1 MDPLRLT
8 IAAIPLAAYML
19 LLGLLNLRRQPLMTT
34 GNSDLATL
42 GLALSGVMLV
52 GPLELFRP
60 EAAVA
65 EMGNYV
71 WLLLLSFYWLWVW
84 LFGLLSRPRLVI
96 YNVSAEELHPVLAEV
111 AAELDS
117 NARWAGDSLTLPGL
131 GIQLHLDG
139 FSIMRNVSLASSGG
153 RQSLDGWRCLATL
166 MAKKLSAIRVQS
178 NPRAVSFF
186 LAAAVL
192 IALSFTQLLSRPL
205 ELAEAL
211 HEVWKY

>member
-1 MDPLRLT
+1 
-8 IAAIPLAAYML
+8 
-19 LLGLLNLRRQPLMTT
+19 
-34 GNSDLATL
+34 
-42 GLALSGVMLV
+42 
-52 GPLELFRP
+52 
-60 EAAVA
+60 
-65 EMGNYV
+65 
-71 WLLLLSFYWLWVW
+71 
-84 LFGLLSRPRLVI
+84 
-96 YNVSAEELHPVLAEV
+96 
-111 AAELDS
+111 
-117 NARWAGDSLTLPGL
+117 
-131 GIQLHLDG
+131 
-139 FSIMRNVSLASSGG
+139 MRNLSLASSGG